1 MSKIRILMDDGN
13 QIKLGTGIGKY
24 SLYLFKAIKR
34 AGVDITLT
42 DQAQD
47 NNGSRFRQRI
57 DYIRKINSRG
67 YKKYLEENFDAVLYT
82 NYAIPFTE
90 SKRVKYVGVIADMV
104 AFLYP
109 ETLPTFYRI
118 YNQIMIRN
126 TIKKADL
133 VVTISKSVRDEILEK
148 FPKAKERLVYTWLG
162 LYDGIR
168 PLLEYAPYENEK
180 LQKIDDSPYFLF
192 VSTVEKR
199 KNVGMVIDAFFS
211 LKRSNPGAQDYKLV
225 IVGRPGYGYDE
236 YVEKVNSSQYKAD
249 VIFSGFTSDADCN
262 RLYNHAK
269 AFVFPTIY
277 EGFGFAQIECMKCH
291 LPIILSDIP
300 TNREISRNYGLFFDL
315 GDIST
320 LVQQMTVIVNGE
332 YDYDRY
338 NALADEYIREFD
350 WDRIA
355 RQYIDYIEAL
365 VK

>member
-1 MSKIRILMDDGN
+1 MDDGN
-13 QIKLGTGIGKY
+13 QILLGTGIGKY
-24 SLYLFKAIKR
+24 SLYLFEAIKR
-34 AGVDITLT
+34 AGIDITLAE
-42 DQAQD
+42 QVQD
-47 NNGSRFRQRI
+47 SSGSRIKQRI
-57 DYIRKINSRG
+57 KYIKTINSTN
-67 YKKYLEENFDAVLYT
+67 YQKYLENNYNVVLYT
-82 NYAIPFTE
+82 NYAIPLRK
-90 SKRVKYVGVIADMV
+90 SKKVKYVGAIADMV

-109 ETLPTFYRI
+109 ETLPTFYRL
-118 YNQIMIRN
+118 YNQIMIKN
-126 TIKKADL
+126 TIKNADL
-133 VVTISKSVRDEILEK
+133 IFTISKSVEDEILER
-148 FPKAKERLVYTWLG
+148 FPDVRERLVYTWLG

-199 KNVGMVIDAFFS
+199 KNVGLVIDAFIR
-211 LKRSNPGAQDYKLV
+211 LKRDNPSARDFKLV
-225 IVGRPGYGYDE
+225 IVGRPGYGYE
-236 YVEKVNSSQYKAD
+236 EFVEKVNSSQYQGD
-249 VIFSGFTSDADCN
+249 IIFSGFTSDADCN

-320 LVQQMTVIVNGE
+320 LVKQMTVIVNGE

-338 NALADEYIREFD
+338 NALADEYIKEFD

-355 RQYIDYIEAL
+355 RQYVDYIEAL